1 MPYITDS
8 EVTLEYVQSLC
19 ERCGFTDVTENYSF
33 AFSALD
39 LDGNIHFYPSL
50 AAARTQL
57 ILAYVIQ
64 QNS

>member
-1 MPYITDS
+1 MPYVADS
-8 EVTLEYVQSLC
+8 EVTIEYVQSLC
-19 ERCGFTDVTENYSF
+19 ERCGFTDETENYSY

-39 LDGNIHFYPSL
+39 LDGITHFYPSL
-50 AAARTQL
+50 TAARTQL